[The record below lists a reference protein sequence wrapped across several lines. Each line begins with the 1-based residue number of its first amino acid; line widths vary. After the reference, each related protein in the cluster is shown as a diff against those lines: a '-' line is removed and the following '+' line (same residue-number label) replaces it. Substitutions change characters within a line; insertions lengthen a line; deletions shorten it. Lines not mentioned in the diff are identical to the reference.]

1 MSLTSIIRCV
11 ADDSHGCFCC
21 GDRVSRINVFGTC
34 TLCCFLPLN
43 PDRPLSQNPRAIRAV
58 SAPKRR
64 NTLLSLHKKK
74 KQLSF
79 FFFGEHLCQNEMIM
93 MTRKQVSATPVHPF
107 CRFLSNKGGKRKKK
121 TLGISFYPVKPRKLL
136 PAPRVEELLCCDFQS
151 GCFISFSRSR
161 VNCTSATS
169 RQQAV
174 LEGRLSPVGCAGWI
188 RRSDS

>member
-1 MSLTSIIRCV
+1 MFSGHALYVVSFPWTPTVLSHRIRE
-11 ADDSHGCFCC
+11 
-21 GDRVSRINVFGTC
+21 
-34 TLCCFLPLN
+34 LLE
-43 PDRPLSQNPRAIRAV
+43 LSERR
-58 SAPKRR
+58 KRR

-136 PAPRVEELLCCDFQS
+136 PAPRVEELLCCDFPFP
-151 GCFISFSRSR
+151 GRELTVHRPHR
-161 VNCTSATS
+161 VNRPCW
-169 RQQAV
+169 RVVCLRWAV
-174 LEGRLSPVGCAGWI
+174 RGGLDALTANHRSLRCLGGRNVEHKWI
-188 RRSDS
+188 NLWWIAIELNVR